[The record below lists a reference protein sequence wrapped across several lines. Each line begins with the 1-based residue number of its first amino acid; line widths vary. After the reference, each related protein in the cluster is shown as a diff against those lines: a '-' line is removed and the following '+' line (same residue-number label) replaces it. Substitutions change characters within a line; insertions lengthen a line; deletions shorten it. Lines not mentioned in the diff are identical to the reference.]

1 MGRIINVDVDIDI
14 DEYMDDFLDAL
25 DDDDLLEEVENRKL
39 KLEKQAQEDRNKVCV
54 DKDKLF
60 VGDTFKRTLCDMF
73 DISYYTDNDKLLD
86 LVKENL

>member
-1 MGRIINVDVDIDI
+1 MGKTINVDVDIDI
-14 DEYMDDFLDAL
+14 DDYMDDFLDAL
-25 DDDDLLEEVENRKL
+25 DDDDLLEEIDNRKL
-39 KLEKQAQEDRNKVCV
+39 KLNNTSELNIVRV